1 MCSRST
7 VEGPLS
13 DWYRP
18 SNENHYH
25 LRPRDLPLHSVQSA
39 VIANPGDPIGL
50 RIFLAYREDEEFVV
64 AGRWPLNDFTTDYA
78 TVSGARYSLPY
89 ELQFACIPD

>member
-7 VEGPLS
+7 VEGQLS

-18 SNENHYH
+18 INENHYH

-39 VIANPGDPIGL
+39 VIANAGDTIGL
-50 RIFLAYREDEEFVV
+50 RIFVANREDEGFVV
-64 AGRWPLNDFTTDYA
+64 AGRWPVNDFTTDYGA
-78 TVSGARYSLPY
+78 VSGAGHSLPY
-89 ELQFACIPD
+89 ELQFA